1 MAEFEVPA
9 KYKVEEVKKRKEI
22 LELPIA
28 SPGDEPIKIN
38 LGPSHPAMHGT
49 IKMIPELVGETII
62 NIDVEP
68 GFLHRG
74 FEKMMEN
81 HTYDAALPYTDRL
94 NYVSAFINNF
104 GYVATTEK
112 LFGIEITE
120 RCAWLRTLFSELS
133 RITDHYTCQAAICSE
148 IGAMTPFLYFMQAR
162 DWIWEHFNWASGARQ
177 TYSYARIGGLARDI
191 PDGWLEKCKDILK
204 SNIPLLKDIHG
215 LMDKN
220 RIFLDR
226 TQGVGEISKEDAIN
240 AGITGPFLRST
251 GVNYDVRK
259 TTPYLKYD
267 EVEWEVPVGKYGDNY
282 DRWFVRMREI
292 EESIKIC
299 FQCIEKMPRTGAIFS
314 DDYQAHLPK
323 KAEVYS
329 SIEGLINHFKI
340 IIEGPKP
347 PKGTIYHC
355 VEGAN
360 GELGFFLV
368 SDGTGTAYRLHVRAP
383 SFMIMGVLDK
393 IIIGHQLA
401 DIIPIFGSVNMVG
414 GECDR

>member
-1 MAEFEVPA
+1 MAEIDFPA
-9 KYKVEEVKKRKEI
+9 KYKVEEVKARKEF
-22 LELPIA
+22 LELPIS
-28 SPGDEPIKIN
+28 SPHDKPIKIN

-49 IKMIPELVGETII
+49 IKMVADLVGETIV

-81 HTYDAALPYTDRL
+81 HSYISAIPYTDRL

-104 GYVATTEK
+104 GYVEAIEK
-112 LFGIEITE
+112 LFDIQITE
-120 RCAWLRTLFSELS
+120 RCAWLRTLFAELS

-148 IGAMTPFLYFMQAR
+148 LGAMTPFLYFMQAR
-162 DWIWEHFNWASGARQ
+162 DFLWEHFNWATGARQ

-191 PDGWLEKCKDILK
+191 PDGWLNKLKDILHE
-204 SNIPLLKDIHG
+204 NIPLLKDIHG

-226 TQGVGEISKEDAIN
+226 TQGVGEICAEDAIN

-259 TTPYLKYD
+259 ATPYLKYSEID
-267 EVEWEVPVGKYGDNY
+267 WEVPVGKYGDNY

-299 FQCIEKMPRTGAIFS
+299 LQCIDKIPEGPIMSETFQTHVPE
-314 DDYQAHLPK
+314 
-323 KAEVYS
+323 KAEVYGT
-329 SIEGLINHFKI
+329 IEGLINHFKI
-340 IIEGPKP
+340 IIDGPKP
-347 PKGTIYHC
+347 PKGNIYNA

-360 GELGFFLV
+360 GELGYFIV

-383 SFMIMGVLDK
+383 SFLIMGTLDK

>member
-1 MAEFEVPA
+1 MAEIDLPA
-9 KYKVEEVKKRKEI
+9 KYKVEEVLKRKEI
-22 LELPIA
+22 LELPIL
-28 SPGDEPIKIN
+28 SPGDKPTKIN

-49 IKMIPELVGETII
+49 IKMIADLVGETIV

-74 FEKMMEN
+74 MEKMCEHHN
-81 HTYDAALPYTDRL
+81 YNSSLPYTDRL

-104 GYVATTEK
+104 GYAATIEK

-162 DWIWEHFNWASGARQ
+162 DFIWEHFNWATGARQ
-177 TYSYARIGGLARDI
+177 TYSFSRIGGLAKDI
-191 PDGWLEKCKDILK
+191 PDGWLQRAKEILL

-226 TQGVGEISKEDAIN
+226 TQGIGEISREDAIN

-259 TTPYLKYD
+259 AMPYLKYA
-267 EVEWEVPVGKYGDNY
+267 EVEWEVPLGKYGDNY
-282 DRWFVRMREI
+282 DRWYVRMREI

-299 FQCIEKMPRTGAIFS
+299 LQCIEKMPEGAVMA
-314 DDYQAHLPK
+314 DNYLAHLPD
-323 KAEVYS
+323 KAETYT

-340 IIEGPKP
+340 IIDGPKP
-347 PKGTIYHC
+347 PRGNVYHC

-360 GELGFFLV
+360 GELGFYVV
-368 SDGTGTAYRLHVRAP
+368 SDGSGTAYRLHVRAP
-383 SFMIMGVLDK
+383 SFLIMGALDK

>member
-1 MAEFEVPA
+1 MAEIEIPA
-9 KYKVEEVKKRKEI
+9 KYKIEEVKKRKEI
-22 LELPIA
+22 LELPIS
-28 SPGDEPIKIN
+28 SPVDAPVKVN

-49 IKMIPELVGETII
+49 IKMIAELVGETIV

-74 FEKMMEN
+74 MEKMCEN
-81 HTYDAALPYTDRL
+81 HTYTSALPYTDRL
-94 NYVSAFINNF
+94 NYVTAFINNF
-104 GYVATTEK
+104 GYAGTIEK

-120 RCAWLRTLFSELS
+120 RTAWLRTLFSELS

-148 IGAMTPFLYFMQAR
+148 IGAMTPFLYLMQAR
-162 DWIWEHFNWASGARQ
+162 DYIWEHFNWATGARQ
-177 TYSYARIGGLARDI
+177 TYSYARIGGLAQDVTK
-191 PDGWLEKCKDILK
+191 DWLQKAKQILQE
-204 SNIPLLKDIHG
+204 NIPLLKDVHG

-226 TQGVGEISKEDAIN
+226 MQGVGEISKEDAIN

-259 TTPYLKYD
+259 AMPYLKYD
-267 EVEWEVPVGKYGDNY
+267 DVEWEVPVGRYGDNY
-282 DRWFVRMREI
+282 DRWYVRMREI

-299 FQCIEKMPRTGAIFS
+299 LQCIEKIPEGPINTE
-314 DDYQAHLPK
+314 DYFAHLPEK
-323 KAEVYS
+323 KEVYS
-329 SIEGLINHFKI
+329 SIEGLINHFKLVI
-340 IIEGPKP
+340 DGPKP
-347 PKGTIYHC
+347 PKGRVYHS

-360 GELGFFLV
+360 GELGFFVV
-368 SDGTGTAYRLHVRAP
+368 SDGSGSAYRMHVRAP
-383 SFMIMGVLDK
+383 SFLIMGVLDK

>member
-1 MAEFEVPA
+1 MAEIEIPA
-9 KYKVEEVKKRKEI
+9 KYKVDEVLKRKEI

-28 SPGDEPIKIN
+28 SPGDEPIKVN

-49 IKMIPELVGETII
+49 IKMIAELVGETIV

-74 FEKMMEN
+74 MEKECEN
-81 HTYDAALPYTDRL
+81 HTYNSSLPYTDRL
-94 NYVSAFINNF
+94 NYVSGLINNF
-104 GYVATTEK
+104 GYAATIEK

-120 RCAWLRTLFSELS
+120 RCAWLRTLLSELS

-148 IGAMTPFLYFMQAR
+148 TGAMTPFLYLMQAR
-162 DWIWEHFNWASGARQ
+162 DFIWEQFNWITGARL
-177 TYSYARIGGLARDI
+177 TYSFSRIGGLAKDV
-191 PDGWLEKCKDILK
+191 PDGWLKKIKEV
-204 SNIPLLKDIHG
+204 LLENVTLLNDVHG

-226 TQGVGEISKEDAIN
+226 TQGVGEITKEDAIN

-251 GVNYDVRK
+251 GCDYDVRK
-259 TTPYLKYD
+259 ARPYFKYD
-267 EVEWEVPVGKYGDNY
+267 EVDWEVPVGKYGDNY
-282 DRWFVRMREI
+282 DRWYLRMREI
-292 EESIKIC
+292 EESFKIC
-299 FQCIEKMPRTGAIFS
+299 LQCIEKIPEGPVNS
-314 DDYQAHLPK
+314 DDYMAHLPDK
-323 KAEVYS
+323 TEVYG

-340 IIEGPKP
+340 VIDGPKP
-347 PKGTIYHC
+347 PKGNIYHSI
-355 VEGAN
+355 EGAN
-360 GELGFFLV
+360 GELGYFVV
-368 SDGTGTAYRLHVRAP
+368 SDGSGTAYRLHVRAP
-383 SFMIMGVLDK
+383 SFMIMGALDK

>member
-1 MAEFEVPA
+1 MAVIDIPA

-28 SPGDEPIKIN
+28 GPGDAPMRIN

-49 IKMIPELVGETII
+49 IKMIAELVGETIV

-74 FEKMMEN
+74 YEKMNEN
-81 HTYDAALPYTDRL
+81 HTYHSALPYTDRL
-94 NYVSAFINNF
+94 NYVTAFINNF
-104 GYVATTEK
+104 GYAATIEK

-162 DWIWEHFNWASGARQ
+162 DDIWEHFNWATGARQ

-191 PDGWLEKCKDILK
+191 QDGWLERCKEILK
-204 SNIPLLKDIHG
+204 SNIPLLKDVHG
-215 LMDKN
+215 MMDRN

-251 GVNYDVRK
+251 GVAYDIRK
-259 TTPYLKYD
+259 TMPYLKYN

-282 DRWFVRMREI
+282 DRWFIRNREI
-292 EESIKIC
+292 EESMKIC
-299 FQCIEKMPRTGAIFS
+299 YQCIDKIPDGPINTEDF
-314 DDYQAHLPK
+314 QAHLPG

-340 IIEGPKP
+340 IIDGPKP
-347 PKGTIYHC
+347 PKGTIYHA
-355 VEGAN
+355 VEAAN
-360 GELGFFLV
+360 GELGYFIV
-368 SDGTGTAYRLHVRAP
+368 ADGTGTAYRLHVRAP
-383 SFMIMGVLDK
+383 SFLIMGTLDK

>member
-1 MAEFEVPA
+1 MAEIEIPA
-9 KYKVEEVKKRKEI
+9 KYKVEEVLKRKEI
-22 LELPIA
+22 LELTIA
-28 SPGDEPIKIN
+28 GPTDEPMRIN

-49 IKMIPELVGETII
+49 IKMIAELVGETIVNLDI
-62 NIDVEP
+62 EP

-74 FEKMMEN
+74 MEKMCEVHN
-81 HTYDAALPYTDRL
+81 YNSALPYTDRL
-94 NYVSAFINNF
+94 NYVTAFINNF
-104 GYVATTEK
+104 GYAATIEK

-120 RCAWLRTLFSELS
+120 RTSWLRTLFSELS

-148 IGAMTPFLYFMQAR
+148 IGAMTPFLYLMQAR
-162 DWIWEHFNWASGARQ
+162 DYIWEHFNWATGARQ
-177 TYSYARIGGLARDI
+177 TYSYSRIGGLAKDVSRE
-191 PDGWLEKCKDILK
+191 WLDKAKEILLD
-204 SNIPLLKDIHG
+204 NIPLLHDVHG
-215 LMDKN
+215 LIDKN

-251 GVNYDVRK
+251 GCDYDVRK
-259 TTPYLKYD
+259 AMPYFKYD

-282 DRWFVRMREI
+282 DRWYIRMREI
-292 EESIKIC
+292 EESFKIC
-299 FQCIEKMPRTGAIFS
+299 LQCIEKIPEGPVNS
-314 DDYQAHLPK
+314 DDYMAHLPE
-323 KAEVYS
+323 KAEVYG

-340 IIEGPKP
+340 VIDGPKP
-347 PKGTIYHC
+347 PKGNIYHC

-360 GELGFFLV
+360 GELGYYVV

-383 SFMIMGVLDK
+383 SFLIMGALDK